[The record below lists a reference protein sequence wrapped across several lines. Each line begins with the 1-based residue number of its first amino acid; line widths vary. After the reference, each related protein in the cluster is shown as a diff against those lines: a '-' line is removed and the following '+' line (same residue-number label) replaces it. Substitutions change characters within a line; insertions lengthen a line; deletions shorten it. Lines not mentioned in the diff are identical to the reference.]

1 MYPGMGRSHAWKDAP
16 YSVSHAG
23 SCTAHEVKD
32 YGYYGKKEKD
42 VDEES

>member
-1 MYPGMGRSHAWKDAP
+1 MEKRLVLRS
-16 YSVSHAG
+16 SVSHAG